1 MKAIIGGTGI
11 DKSEYFR
18 KHAKTVSTPFGDV
31 EYMEK
36 DGIIL
41 LPRHSKGHSVPPH
54 RINYLANIEALSK
67 LGVESVVAI
76 YAVGSITEKVPF
88 LSYGILSDYMDFSG
102 RNITFFSDRVK
113 HTDVSNPY
121 DRELSKKLK
130 KYLPEAAEDVVYVC
144 TNGPRFE
151 TKAEVRAYGMLGGDV
166 VGMTGGTE
174 ITLLR
179 EKGIRTAGVV
189 YSINWGTGVRKDIEF
204 PSDEKVEE
212 MSLVV
217 FNAALSALKD

>member
-1 MKAIIGGTGI
+1 M
-11 DKSEYFR
+11 
-18 KHAKTVSTPFGDV
+18 
-31 EYMEK
+31 
-36 DGIIL
+36 
-41 LPRHSKGHSVPPH
+41 
-54 RINYLANIEALSK
+54 
-67 LGVESVVAI
+67 
-76 YAVGSITEKVPF
+76 
-88 LSYGILSDYMDFSG
+88 
-102 RNITFFSDRVK
+102 
-113 HTDVSNPY
+113 
-121 DRELSKKLK
+121 
-130 KYLPEAAEDVVYVC
+130 VYVC

-166 VGMTGGTE
+166 VGMTGGTD

>member
-11 DKSEYFR
+11 DKSEYF
-18 KHAKTVSTPFGDV
+18 KLQAKTVSTPFGDV

-36 DGIIL
+36 NGIIL

-67 LGVESVVAI
+67 LGVDSVVAI

-113 HTDVSNPY
+113 HTDV
-121 DRELSKKLK
+121 
-130 KYLPEAAEDVVYVC
+130 
-144 TNGPRFE
+144 
-151 TKAEVRAYGMLGGDV
+151 
-166 VGMTGGTE
+166 
-174 ITLLR
+174 
-179 EKGIRTAGVV
+179 
-189 YSINWGTGVRKDIEF
+189 
-204 PSDEKVEE
+204 
-212 MSLVV
+212 
-217 FNAALSALKD
+217 